1 MFFNEKLATRHSR
14 VGENPALKAGV
25 SLVTVLLFMLVATIA
40 ATATYKWLT
49 SEGRS
54 SGSRLQQQEALQSS
68 LAGIENART
77 WMTFHAN
84 DVGALIKAYL
94 DDPARKPINLDAR
107 LRPLQ
112 KAGQAYHVW
121 LTGVNT
127 EKSTY
132 KLKIL
137 SSGESRNGTRRS
149 EIAIFNVDGLYQV
162 KIPEEKV
169 HSLVPFKH
177 NYFGGSTQSQG
188 TIKAHSLLINGDIH
202 GSNPV
207 YTDVDLIVTGD
218 INITGSSVGAAG
230 NVCVG
235 GNLNANNGVLGG
247 DFYVGGNAT
256 SFTFPTTSEAA
267 HLSNANVTGN
277 VYIEGNLGAPS
288 TGDQK
293 FQKNVTLNGIWTT
306 NLGAHESQV
315 AGNLCVGPDGQV
327 LINSAG
333 RTFMVGG
340 NVWAESNLPIWWE
353 NGKDNQ
359 DSYDKIVLGNK
370 AESEVYIKGGHPISD
385 YVKLRND
392 RTFIEKNTYYRG
404 TSSMAYGY
412 GATARWDNK
421 TTRPYKDLMPH
432 MKTKNDAYYL
442 YNYSGQGQDVDYIV
456 TSTPWGWGGRI
467 DYASYYVGNH
477 VFYTPAYGFPGF
489 YGYSAEVINTLN
501 YDGTVRGTP
510 YCKATPDKWRPEC
523 AVTPWFKS
531 KGVVSRTFPETR
543 EFQCA
548 EMAKAH
554 CDSIWTSAPGA
565 GCPKKDG
572 TKSNYIV
579 PDILVTAYQKFEKFA
594 NKGCNVTEWNSN
606 LSKGLNACYQSNS
619 TDAQKYKENLYN
631 GYQVVKV
638 EDKGKSDPTT
648 PLKGKFI
655 IIVTNKMGQQS
666 LPPTTA
672 DSYAFVYLTQG
683 GTSTIQPAADNGIY
697 NYFIYTKHDINGVMF
712 NNSDFSGSIYAAV
725 TPNCAKVGD
734 FKSRNMVLNEEL
746 LSDLSEN
753 GVICDGTVAEG
764 SCGGTELSSASG
776 ETSTASSITGGTDSY
791 YISMAPQLGVHLE
804 SQYKND
810 EQLPSANEQ
819 AELSPSFIVL
829 PRVIYLPSDP
839 YGNLTDYY
847 NVQPLNGSS
856 LSKSNVTVTCS
867 GSGALPT
874 TGHLYSSTPLS
885 KGIYSCSA
893 AASGYSNVPFWV
905 VVGDGSRGTPS
916 ISFEEPSSTEMNSND
931 TKEIKLVVPA
941 HAAALEVN
949 IFCPDADNEAWSYES
964 LGSGVTRDGS
974 SCKLVL
980 AASDVPT
987 SPTVFTIKTTNAV
1000 TGTMTFQLL
1009 PGEGYIP
1016 GTPASKQLYISA
1028 SSILN
1033 RIDATSGDI
1042 EAYCNA
1048 NSGVC
1053 PEGYATYWPDCDVS
1067 GIWVEPA
1074 PGVSFS
1080 NLIANTSWVIMVGG
1094 TGTITLTEATGN
1106 SDDCVVIIP
1115 ESDNSIVA
1123 STVEANKSYNLRAS
1137 AKAKQSSF
1145 KVGFKGEVGDGK
1157 HPVINISAGGRNSTC
1172 EYDNATVDSE
1182 TSARTCTVD
1191 VFKGELV
1198 TVLLDST
1205 TSGGNDVK
1213 NFSYWRCSG
1222 TSCPSTETVTSKNYG
1237 SFSVSENGSVL
1248 LAHFGEA
1255 DKHCF
1260 FDEFKRNSV
1269 ACDDEE
1275 TQYCIDKCSENDPY
1289 STCTGVVDANG
1300 EFTNAKWHLISG
1312 ELAQIVVGY
1321 DGEIHIDKSAVKKKK
1336 DSYRNPV
1343 IVMSTVNAGILG
1355 TLKALINV
1363 PRATSSYDN
1372 SAANIKNSGFMLR
1385 ANAYGNDYF
1394 MLNLYENN
1402 DGYLE
1407 AQLWKGATSLTSV
1420 LTNNDGARVSVSN
1433 SRMVMVTA
1441 NVTAAGTI
1449 EVRANVDNF
1458 YGDASGALPPE
1469 YGCDFELSEFN
1480 STLADAAHEYVGF
1493 SLADPNFKI
1502 YGIGWKSAT
1511 YNSECYDAYPTVKC
1525 SFAAVATDGV
1535 VKTGVDVEPWV
1546 GHSGWFDSKGCKPL
1560 YYYNGDD
1567 ACSGGTCVNKYN
1579 FAESGI
1585 GAHGYTDN
1593 NGNEV
1598 KTAKAWLGNC
1608 LYANSTTAVAWSAG
1622 ATTELAHC
1630 GAFWTGKF
1638 TECSA
1643 HQPSLFSGSQSVAYG
1658 MEETFTFTS
1667 KQNLRAAT
1675 LHITLENADNNEVE
1689 IWLVSESDNW
1699 GDNDHE
1705 SHSVKMNGT
1714 SGNFDIMKEFA
1725 SGSNGFDPEN
1735 VKQVVVKNHGATS
1748 VTVTSIAS
1756 TCANAI
1762 GITYCRADFDGSK
1775 WNVVTQVTNKNL
1787 ISSERIVA
1795 TVDGSGKHDVTKN
1808 ANGDEGIVWNGDA
1821 AYVSI
1826 ADPDVYTYQG
1836 KSYVFTATITG
1847 TTSQTDSKTCSVS
1860 PDPIGTIGVD
1870 CSVVGSIASGAR
1882 FPTFNVNFNGCP
1894 SGGCSYAIYLD
1905 DATTPFVTGTDPG
1918 SARHAANQSE
1928 TCTTAGGCSHTYT
1941 VKSTS
1946 TSAPFDDCSASFKV
1960 LRNSEDAPPI
1970 VTCGISTNEYGFA
1983 NDPVSVT
1990 DNLYFLARNDESVER
2005 TYSVTLKKGDD
2016 EVGTATLKN
2025 WSQITNVKSLGTLT
2039 AGNHNYTL
2047 LVNGEEVCNVNLTV
2061 NDASGACT
2069 ITGNMYEGQP
2079 LAMTVSG
2086 VKSNTQFTW
2095 TLDDDSRT
2103 IDCGTSNCWN
2113 NTLNAPDE
2121 AGTYSYSVKKGTN
2134 TICTGSVTIAP
2145 ILTCSATPNPVGKGA
2160 NYTFTANGALHCWN
2174 CTYTND
2180 AGTATNNL
2188 EVQAGGTLT
2197 RTNAAGNS
2205 TGEKSLTFAC
2215 NSCDNNVS
2223 ASCSVPL
2230 TVAKA
2235 VPSFSCA
2242 ANLRAT
2248 AGKDNNVKI
2257 KLVDVAGC
2265 DENDCDY
2272 RVSGENADGTW
2283 HDCPDAN
2290 CEIPAFTNTNTA
2302 SGNTVNYQI
2311 TLQNTLGPSATK
2323 TCEVEF
2329 IAGSTCTDKGT
2340 WDMTSVDQGS
2350 PSGIP
2355 WAAETC
2361 FSWSMTRVCSGQ
2373 LKIKSEDCKG
2383 KTAKLNGVD
2392 LYIDPGNSLFDKTFP
2407 PEAMGLDF
2415 KLEMPDKCRITEF
2428 FVNGCE
2434 NVAQTP
2440 SAAPV
2445 ITGCPSGPIT
2455 KNPGFGINI
2464 PSISNC
2470 MIVGGCTYSLSVDG
2484 SSGSEKT
2491 YYKGNLSIPGGN
2503 AGSHNYVLSVTN
2515 DVGTATCSFTINNV
2529 EGSLVTIAGT
2539 GSKSVTCGNR
2549 VSTNF
2554 SCTNNCAKFKCTA
2567 SPNFY
2572 KAAIGSSS
2580 GFKEAGQ
2587 YNDLIYTNGWANTAT
2602 INEIFSTDCDG
2613 GTTMTCSTE
2622 CGC

>member
-1 MFFNEKLATRHSR
+1 MQFGIGNKKT
-14 VGENPALKAGV
+14 GI
-25 SLVTVLLFMLVATIA
+25 SLITVLLFMLVATIA
-40 ATATYKWLT
+40 ATATYKWLM

-94 DDPARKPINLDAR
+94 DDPTRKPVNLDAR

-137 SSGESRNGTRRS
+137 SSGESRNGTKRN

-162 KIPEEKV
+162 QIPEEKIYSV
-169 HSLVPFKH
+169 VPFKH

-188 TIKAHSLLINGDIH
+188 TLKAHSLLINGDIH

-256 SFTFPTTSEAA
+256 GFTFPTTSEAA
-267 HLSNANVTGN
+267 HLFNANVTGN

-315 AGNLCVGPDGQV
+315 AGNLCVGPNGQV

-370 AESEVYIKGGHPISD
+370 AESEVYIKGGHHISD
-385 YVKLRND
+385 YVTLRND
-392 RTFIEKNTYYRG
+392 RTFFEKNTYYRG

-412 GATARWDNK
+412 GARARWDNK

-467 DYASYYVGNH
+467 DYASYYVGNK
-477 VFYTPAYGFPGF
+477 VFYTPAYGMPGF
-489 YGYSAEVINTLN
+489 YGYTAEVLNTLN
-501 YDGTVRGTP
+501 YDNGSVKGTP

-531 KGVVSRTFPETR
+531 KGIVSRTFPETR

-554 CDSIWTSAPGA
+554 CDSVWTSAPGA

-606 LSKGLNACYQSNS
+606 LSKGLNECYQSNS

-655 IIVTNKMGQQS
+655 IIVTNAMGQQS

-712 NNSDFSGSIYAAV
+712 NNSNFSGSIYAAV

-734 FKSRNMVLNEEL
+734 IKSRNMVLNEEL
-746 LSDLSEN
+746 LSDLSKN

-764 SCGGTELSSASG
+764 SCGGTELSSSSG
-776 ETSTASSITGGTDSY
+776 ENSTASSITGGTDSY

-949 IFCPDADNEAWSYES
+949 IYCPDADNEAWSYES

-980 AASDVPT
+980 AASDVAT

-1033 RIDATSGDI
+1033 RMDATSGDI
-1042 EAYCNA
+1042 EAYCKA
-1048 NSGVC
+1048 NRGAC

-1067 GIWVEPA
+1067 GVWVEPA

-1094 TGTITLTEATGN
+1094 TGTITLAEATGN

-1123 STVEANKSYNLRAS
+1123 SSVEANKSYNLRAS

-1145 KVGFKGEVGDGK
+1145 KVGFKGEVGNGK
-1157 HPVINISAGGRNSTC
+1157 RPVINISAGGRNSTC
-1172 EYDNATVDSE
+1172 EYENATVDSE

-1205 TSGGNDVK
+1205 TSGGDDVK

-1222 TSCPSTETVTSKNYG
+1222 TSCPSTETVTSKKYG

-1275 TQYCIDKCSENDPY
+1275 TQYCIDKCSENDPN

-1407 AQLWKGATSLTSV
+1407 AQLWKGSTSLTSV
-1420 LTNNDGARVSVSN
+1420 LTNNGGARVSVSN

-1546 GHSGWFDSKGCKPL
+1546 GHSGWFDSKGCSPL

-1567 ACSGGTCVNKYN
+1567 ACSGGTCGKYN

-1608 LYANSTTAVAWSAG
+1608 LYVNSTTAVAWSAG

-1667 KQNLRAAT
+1667 KQNFRAAT

-1748 VTVTSIAS
+1748 VAVTSIAS

-1775 WNVVTQVTNKNL
+1775 WNVVTQVSNKNL

-1795 TVDGSGKHDVTKN
+1795 TVEGSGKHDVTKN

-1847 TTSQTDSKTCSVS
+1847 TSGQTDSKTCSVS

-1905 DATTPFVTGTDPG
+1905 DATTPFATGTDPG

-1960 LRNSEDAPPI
+1960 LRDSENAPPT

-2025 WSQITNVKSLGTLT
+2025 WSQITNVKSLGALT
-2039 AGNHNYTL
+2039 AGDHNYTL

-2103 IDCGTSNCWN
+2103 IDCGTANCWN

-2121 AGTYSYSVKKGTN
+2121 AGTYSYNVKKGTS

-2145 ILTCSATPNPVGKGA
+2145 ILTCSVSPTTVNKGA

-2180 AGTATNNL
+2180 AGSATNNL
-2188 EVQAGGTLT
+2188 DVQAGGSLT

-2230 TVAKA
+2230 TIAKSA
-2235 VPSFSCA
+2235 PSFSCA
-2242 ANLRAT
+2242 DNLRAT
-2248 AGKDNNVKI
+2248 IGAEDNVNIRLTGITGCEDNDCQYMVTGYN
-2257 KLVDVAGC
+2257 VAGSWQNC
-2265 DENDCDY
+2265 A
-2272 RVSGENADGTW
+2272 NAV
-2283 HDCPDAN
+2283 
-2290 CEIPAFTNTNTA
+2290 CEIPAITNKTYNDTAIYVVRMRNGLSEGTPQSCTVTFTAGSTID
-2302 SGNTVNYQI
+2302 GKV
-2311 TLQNTLGPSATK
+2311 
-2323 TCEVEF
+2323 C
-2329 IAGSTCTDKGT
+2329 IAGS
-2340 WDMTSVDQGS
+2340 GS
-2350 PSGIP
+2350 SIESGIP
-2355 WAAETC
+2355 AGTYNFISLCGSAGWWYTC
-2361 FSWSMTRVCSGQ
+2361 TTGYSITFGNTSYECKGIEVSSWNPNGVSNITMTAPTTGTLTVPAGASITKIGCSGVNGQ
-2373 LKIKSEDCKG
+2373 IPEGCTGTNFTPNSSASTTSSGSGKSSSSG
-2383 KTAKLNGVD
+2383 ATAFPCND
-2392 LYIDPGNSLFDKTFP
+2392 GNSTQMYP
-2407 PEAMGLDF
+2407 H
-2415 KLEMPDKCRITEF
+2415 
-2428 FVNGCE
+2428 
-2434 NVAQTP
+2434 TP
-2440 SAAPV
+2440 AEDVQMAANSCVKYSA
-2445 ITGCPSGPIT
+2445 
-2455 KNPGFGINI
+2455 
-2464 PSISNC
+2464 
-2470 MIVGGCTYSLSVDG
+2470 G
-2484 SSGSEKT
+2484 SSGNLQIGCWWAPETPVTVNIKKCDGTTTSMSHSCGGWQGVDVGNNCTVYAYPEKT
-2491 YYKGNLSIPGGN
+2491 IKWDL
-2503 AGSHNYVLSVTN
+2503 
-2515 DVGTATCSFTINNV
+2515 
-2529 EGSLVTIAGT
+2529 
-2539 GSKSVTCGNR
+2539 
-2549 VSTNF
+2549 NF
-2554 SCTNNCAKFKCTA
+2554 
-2567 SPNFY
+2567 
-2572 KAAIGSSS
+2572 
-2580 GFKEAGQ
+2580 
-2587 YNDLIYTNGWANTAT
+2587 W
-2602 INEIFSTDCDG
+2602 
-2613 GTTMTCSTE
+2613 
-2622 CGC
+2622 

>member
-941 HAAALEVN
+941 HAATLEVN
-949 IFCPDADNEAWSYES
+949 IYCPDADNEAWSYES

-1067 GIWVEPA
+1067 GVWVEPA

-1094 TGTITLTEATGN
+1094 TGTITLAEATGN

-1172 EYDNATVDSE
+1172 EYENATVDSE

-1205 TSGGNDVK
+1205 TSGGDDVK

-1546 GHSGWFDSKGCKPL
+1546 GHSGWFDSKGCSPL

-1567 ACSGGTCVNKYN
+1567 ACSGGTCGKYN

-1714 SGNFDIMKEFA
+1714 SGNFDVMKEFA

-1905 DATTPFVTGTDPG
+1905 DATTPFATGTDPG

-1960 LRNSEDAPPI
+1960 LRDSENAPPT
-1970 VTCGISTNEYGFA
+1970 VTCGISTNQWNFTSGNAYT
-1983 NDPVSVT
+1983 T
-1990 DNLYFLARNDESVER
+1990 DHLYFIAKNAVSEDK
-2005 TYSVTLKKGDD
+2005 TYSAQLKLGNDN
-2016 EVGTATLKN
+2016 VGSAATLKN
-2025 WSQITNVKSLGTLT
+2025 WSQMTLIQDLGSLT
-2039 AGNHNYTL
+2039 AGSHTYAL
-2047 LVNGEEVCNVNLTV
+2047 YVSGEKVCEE
-2061 NDASGACT
+2061 T
-2069 ITGNMYEGQP
+2069 ITVEASTATCKIYDNNNNEITTAFTTTNN
-2079 LAMTVSG
+2079 LKFTVTSG
-2086 VKSNTQFTW
+2086 VRTDTKGGFSGTVLEWKDGVATDVVKDNAEFWMHANQNDVWQFT
-2095 TLDDDSRT
+2095 
-2103 IDCGTSNCWN
+2103 
-2113 NTLNAPDE
+2113 APQV
-2121 AGTYSYSVKKGTN
+2121 AGTYTYSVSVKGN
-2134 TICTGSVTIAP
+2134 ELCHA
-2145 ILTCSATPNPVGKGA
+2145 
-2160 NYTFTANGALHCWN
+2160 
-2174 CTYTND
+2174 D
-2180 AGTATNNL
+2180 
-2188 EVQAGGTLT
+2188 
-2197 RTNAAGNS
+2197 
-2205 TGEKSLTFAC
+2205 
-2215 NSCDNNVS
+2215 
-2223 ASCSVPL
+2223 L
-2230 TVAKA
+2230 TVADALSCSAPETVNPGQTFTLTGTYYGSTCYKGWTNGIETNQWPGDLPCNGLSQSFTA
-2235 VPSFSCA
+2235 PTTAGTYHYKIGVDGAPNAQCTRTVKVQQGKPAFSCA
-2242 ANLRAT
+2242 DNLKAT
-2248 AGKDNNVKI
+2248 VDTDNNVKLRLSGI
-2257 KLVDVAGC
+2257 TGC
-2265 DENDCDY
+2265 DGDGCSY
-2272 RVSGENADGTW
+2272 SISGIGSTATTYTGCKNTS
-2283 HDCPDAN
+2283 CN
-2290 CEIPAFTNTNTA
+2290 LSTITNKTTTAGNTA
-2302 SGNTVNYQI
+2302 TYAISLTNGKGTTTQDC
-2311 TLQNTLGPSATK
+2311 S
-2323 TCEVEF
+2323 VEF
-2329 IAGSTCTDKGT
+2329 EEPSGCNCTCSSGCENLITGTIAGSNDAVKCFFGTRIFDINEHEDRYPIMVNGKRPKYCEGVSNCNNALSNSAVDVIDGGYYVEMPVASEWIKVSVGGASTPVCGSTTIIVVGSGTSDDPYDDGSITNSGHRVPYEQDKWYTVSVIKDGGGKFVIQNHTGT
-2340 WDMTSVDQGS
+2340 EATLTYMACGGTQ
-2350 PSGIP
+2350 
-2355 WAAETC
+2355 
-2361 FSWSMTRVCSGQ
+2361 
-2373 LKIKSEDCKG
+2373 
-2383 KTAKLNGVD
+2383 KTATVKKGQE
-2392 LYIDPGNSLFDKTFP
+2392 GNDGDGWWNRIEDSLPKDC
-2407 PEAMGLDF
+2407 AIVF
-2415 KLEMPDKCRITEF
+2415 KF
-2428 FVNGCE
+2428 
-2434 NVAQTP
+2434 
-2440 SAAPV
+2440 S
-2445 ITGCPSGPIT
+2445 
-2455 KNPGFGINI
+2455 
-2464 PSISNC
+2464 
-2470 MIVGGCTYSLSVDG
+2470 
-2484 SSGSEKT
+2484 
-2491 YYKGNLSIPGGN
+2491 
-2503 AGSHNYVLSVTN
+2503 
-2515 DVGTATCSFTINNV
+2515 V
-2529 EGSLVTIAGT
+2529 EG
-2539 GSKSVTCGNR
+2539 
-2549 VSTNF
+2549 
-2554 SCTNNCAKFKCTA
+2554 
-2567 SPNFY
+2567 
-2572 KAAIGSSS
+2572 
-2580 GFKEAGQ
+2580 Q
-2587 YNDLIYTNGWANTAT
+2587 YDLQVW
-2602 INEIFSTDCDG
+2602 
-2613 GTTMTCSTE
+2613 
-2622 CGC
+2622 

>member
-1 MFFNEKLATRHSR
+1 MQFGISNK
-14 VGENPALKAGV
+14 KAGV

-137 SSGESRNGTRRS
+137 SSGESRNGTRQS

-235 GNLNANNGVLGG
+235 GNLNANNGVLGR

-293 FQKNVTLNGIWTT
+293 FQKNVTLNGVWTT

-315 AGNLCVGPDGQV
+315 AGNLCIGPNGQV

-340 NVWAESNLPIWWE
+340 NVWAESSLPIWWE

-370 AESEVYIKGGHPISD
+370 PESEVYITGGHHISD
-385 YVKLRND
+385 YVTLRND

-442 YNYSGQGQDVDYIV
+442 YNYTGQGQDVDYIV

-467 DYASYYVGNH
+467 DYASYYVGNK
-477 VFYTPAYGFPGF
+477 VFYQPAYGM
-489 YGYSAEVINTLN
+489 YGMFGYVPEKQEFLN
-501 YDGTVRGTP
+501 YNGSVTGTP

-531 KGVVSRTFPETR
+531 KGTVSRTFPATR

-554 CDSIWTSAPGA
+554 CDSIWTPTTS

-572 TKSNYIV
+572 TPSKYKV
-579 PDILVTAYQKFEKFA
+579 DDILVTAYSKFLPFA
-594 NKGCNVTEWNSN
+594 NKGCAANLEWNN
-606 LSKGLNACYQSNS
+606 DLSKKLNACYQANS
-619 TDAQKYKENLYN
+619 TDSEKYKTNLYN
-631 GYQVVKV
+631 GYQVVTV
-638 EDKGKSDPTT
+638 EHKSKSDPTT

-655 IIVTNKMGQQS
+655 IIVTNAMGQQS

-672 DSYAFVYLTQG
+672 DSYAFVYLTHG
-683 GTSTIQPAADNGIY
+683 GTSTIQPAVDNGIY

-712 NNSDFSGSIYAAV
+712 NNSDFSGSIYASV

-746 LSDLSEN
+746 LSDLSKN
-753 GVICDGTVAEG
+753 GVICDGTVAEA

-949 IFCPDADNEAWSYES
+949 IYCPDADNEAWSYES

-980 AASDVPT
+980 AASDAAT

-1016 GTPASKQLYISA
+1016 GSPSSKQLYISA
-1028 SSILN
+1028 SAVLN
-1033 RIDATSGDI
+1033 RVSVTSDDI

-1053 PEGYATYWPDCDVS
+1053 PENYAAYWPDCDVS
-1067 GIWVEPA
+1067 GVWVEPA

-1094 TGTITLTEATGN
+1094 TGTITLTEPANNGN
-1106 SDDCVVIIP
+1106 DCVVIIP
-1115 ESDNSIVA
+1115 ETDNSIAASSVVA
-1123 STVEANKSYNLRAS
+1123 NRSYDLRAS
-1137 AKAKQSSF
+1137 AKAKKSSF

-1157 HPVINISAGGRNSTC
+1157 HPVINISAGGRNSQCTYGSND
-1172 EYDNATVDSE
+1172 ESLVYDSE
-1182 TSARTCTVD
+1182 SSSWTCTVSI
-1191 VFKGELV
+1191 FKGELV
-1198 TVLLDST
+1198 TVSLDST
-1205 TSGGNDVK
+1205 TSGGNDVA
-1213 NFSYWRCSG
+1213 NFSYWKCAG
-1222 TSCPSTETVTSKNYG
+1222 ASCPSTETVTSKNFG
-1237 SFSVSENGSVL
+1237 SFSVSESESVL
-1248 LAHFGEA
+1248 LAYFGEA

-1260 FDEFKRNSV
+1260 FDEFKRSTV
-1269 ACDDEE
+1269 ACGADE
-1275 TQYCIDKCSENDPY
+1275 TKYCIDKCSENDAY

-1300 EFTNAKWHLISG
+1300 VFTNAKWHLISG
-1312 ELAQIVVGY
+1312 ELAQIVVDY
-1321 DGEIHIDKSAVKKKK
+1321 DGGIHIDKSAVKKKK
-1336 DSYRNPV
+1336 DSYRTPV
-1343 IVMSTVNAGILG
+1343 TVMSTVNAGILG
-1355 TLKALINV
+1355 TLKALVNV

-1385 ANAYGNDYF
+1385 SNGYGNDYF
-1394 MLNLYENN
+1394 MLNLYENS

-1407 AQLWKGATSLTSV
+1407 AQLWRGATSLTSV
-1420 LTNNDGARVSVSN
+1420 LTNNDGTRVSVSN
-1433 SRMVMVTA
+1433 SRMVMLTA

-1458 YGDASGALPPE
+1458 YGNSTGVLPAA

-1511 YNSECYDAYPTVKC
+1511 YNSECHDTYPTVKC

-1535 VKTGVDVEPWV
+1535 IKTGVDVEPWV

-1567 ACSGGTCVNKYN
+1567 ACSGGTCVKYN

-1585 GAHGYTDN
+1585 GAHGYTVV
-1593 NGNEV
+1593 NGETKTEV
-1598 KTAKAWLGNC
+1598 KTAKAWLGDC
-1608 LYANSTTAVAWSAG
+1608 LYANNTTAVAWSAG

-1638 TECSA
+1638 TECTA
-1643 HQPSLFSGSQSVAYG
+1643 HQPNLFSGSQDVAYG
-1658 MEETFTFTS
+1658 MEETFTFTN

-1675 LHITLENADNNEVE
+1675 LYITLENADNNEVE

-1699 GDNDHE
+1699 GDSDHE

-1714 SGNFDIMKEFA
+1714 SGTFDVMKEFA

-1735 VKQVVVKNHGATS
+1735 VKQLVVKNHGATS
-1748 VTVTSIAS
+1748 VTVKTIAS

-1762 GITYCRADFDGSK
+1762 GITYCRADFDGAK
-1775 WNVVTQVTNKNL
+1775 WNVVTQVTNKSL

-1795 TVDGSGKHDVTKN
+1795 TADGSGKHDVTKN
-1808 ANGDEGIVWNGDA
+1808 ATGDDGIVWNGDA

-1826 ADPDVYTYQG
+1826 TDPDVYNYQG
-1836 KSYVFTATITG
+1836 KHYVFTATITG
-1847 TTSQTDSKTCSVS
+1847 TANQTDTKTCSVT

-1960 LRNSEDAPPI
+1960 LRDSENAPPT
-1970 VTCGISTNEYGFA
+1970 VTCGISTNQWNFTSGNAYT
-1983 NDPVSVT
+1983 T
-1990 DNLYFLARNDESVER
+1990 DHLYFIAKNAVSEDK
-2005 TYSVTLKKGDD
+2005 TYSAQLKLGNDN
-2016 EVGTATLKN
+2016 VGSAATLKN
-2025 WSQITNVKSLGTLT
+2025 WSQMTLIQDLGSLAAGSHTYALYVLGEKVCEETITVETSTATCKIYDNSGNEITTAPARMDNIKFTVTSGVRTDTKGSFSGTVMEWINGVATDVVKDNEDFWLHVNQNDVWQFTAPQT
-2039 AGNHNYTL
+2039 AGSYAYSVSVKGNELCHA
-2047 LVNGEEVCNVNLTV
+2047 NLTV
-2061 NDASGACT
+2061 TDVFSCSAPEAVNPGAT
-2069 ITGNMYEGQP
+2069 FT
-2079 LAMTVSG
+2079 MT
-2086 VKSNTQFTW
+2086 
-2095 TLDDDSRT
+2095 
-2103 IDCGTSNCWN
+2103 
-2113 NTLNAPDE
+2113 
-2121 AGTYSYSVKKGTN
+2121 GTYY
-2134 TICTGSVTIAP
+2134 GSRCDNAWA
-2145 ILTCSATPNPVGKGA
+2145 SATQPAVGGGNPPCS
-2160 NYTFTANGALHCWN
+2160 NISQSFTAPTTPGTYRYTLGVNGSPN
-2174 CTYTND
+2174 
-2180 AGTATNNL
+2180 ATCEK
-2188 EVQAGGTLT
+2188 EVVVRNG
-2197 RTNAAGNS
+2197 
-2205 TGEKSLTFAC
+2205 
-2215 NSCDNNVS
+2215 
-2223 ASCSVPL
+2223 P
-2230 TVAKA
+2230 
-2235 VPSFSCA
+2235 PSFSCA
-2242 ANLRAT
+2242 DNMRAT
-2248 AGKDNNVKI
+2248 VGINDNVKLRLAGITGCGGSGCSYSVSGIGSTATTYTGCTNTSCNLHAITNTETTAGNTATYAVSLTNGKGTTTQNCSVEFAEPSGCHCTCSAGCEDLITGTIAGSNDAVKCFFGTRIFDINEHDDKYPIMVNGKRPKYCAGKSSCNNA
-2257 KLVDVAGC
+2257 LSNSGVDVIDGGYYVEMPTAP
-2265 DENDCDY
+2265 EWIK
-2272 RVSGENADGTW
+2272 VSVGGVSTPVCGSTTVIVESGTADDPYDDGSIGNYE
-2283 HDCPDAN
+2283 HKDNYAAN
-2290 CEIPAFTNTNTA
+2290 IWYSVTTA
-2302 SGNTVNYQI
+2302 SGTFVVQNHTNAAQPFTYKDCNGSEHTA
-2311 TLQNTLGPSATK
+2311 TLS
-2323 TCEVEF
+2323 
-2329 IAGSTCTDKGT
+2329 KGNEGDPNCGGGY
-2340 WDMTSVDQGS
+2340 WN
-2350 PSGIP
+2350 
-2355 WAAETC
+2355 C
-2361 FSWSMTRVCSGQ
+2361 F
-2373 LKIKSEDCKG
+2373 
-2383 KTAKLNGVD
+2383 
-2392 LYIDPGNSLFDKTFP
+2392 GNVS
-2407 PEAMGLDF
+2407 
-2415 KLEMPDKCRITEF
+2415 
-2428 FVNGCE
+2428 NGCTIKFKF
-2434 NVAQTP
+2434 N
-2440 SAAPV
+2440 
-2445 ITGCPSGPIT
+2445 
-2455 KNPGFGINI
+2455 
-2464 PSISNC
+2464 
-2470 MIVGGCTYSLSVDG
+2470 
-2484 SSGSEKT
+2484 
-2491 YYKGNLSIPGGN
+2491 N
-2503 AGSHNYVLSVTN
+2503 AGEY
-2515 DVGTATCSFTINNV
+2515 
-2529 EGSLVTIAGT
+2529 
-2539 GSKSVTCGNR
+2539 
-2549 VSTNF
+2549 
-2554 SCTNNCAKFKCTA
+2554 
-2567 SPNFY
+2567 
-2572 KAAIGSSS
+2572 
-2580 GFKEAGQ
+2580 
-2587 YNDLIYTNGWANTAT
+2587 DLRAW
-2602 INEIFSTDCDG
+2602 
-2613 GTTMTCSTE
+2613 
-2622 CGC
+2622 